1 MSKFDSKKRL
11 YEKVSKIRDV
21 FIDINEISI
30 LKTEEELEKFNK
42 INEKL
47 NEWTNRLQ
55 DDRFKIALIGT
66 TSAGKSTFAN
76 ALLQNDLLPEDD
88 KTTTYTSASI
98 ESSNE
103 DKVVI
108 EFYKDIEF
116 EERFQDLLKKL
127 KIENES
133 FNNLTLSTLQNI
145 LKEDWQ
151 QESSYKFEIEGIL
164 KDRENIKNYI
174 NKSTLILNDVTK
186 EKIRPYIT
194 KPEIARVVKKIT
206 IYSSKFKGMRELI
219 IYDVPGFDSP
229 TQLHKEQAAK
239 FMKDSEVVVLVHGYG
254 LGSDLNEAQVN
265 MLKSTKD
272 EFGSLLS
279 NKMIVVGNKI
289 DKEIPNDEMEAK
301 EKIKKL
307 SKDLTDDLKKYNVY
321 KENNFIPVSA
331 RGFLESEGI
340 IQGNE
345 IADKLKSLNISNGF
359 EEFHNRLKEVVNSD
373 ALEVLNRVVD
383 KVLAEAKDFLASFA
397 KDYNPK
403 FDEKKKLV
411 DTISLIDKEWDRFK
425 EELIYK
431 IDSKQNEIINNNY
444 EIKENIQKQVSENW
458 IKGISEKLKD
468 YISKS
473 EIEKSG
479 GKANIVDPTTI
490 NDYVRDKVYNESL
503 EYIIKLS
510 TDVIDEKTK
519 IEIDC
524 IFNILKNT
532 IFGTTSSDEETLNEL
547 RDNFNQITEQFRY
560 EKNSYKPLINRFLV
574 GVFEVII
581 KDRIGSNARKEKFN
595 KYKDDIL
602 GLLHLT
608 GKFDDS
614 LGNFEQDI
622 IQNILIQNEGKS
634 LQGKAFEDLLNNS
647 NIANNKNEVET
658 EINYD
663 LKKLEEIFNN
673 IIIDAAKVES
683 PFKDSL
689 SDQIQAIRKE
699 LENSNVNISILKKFI
714 SNNIEKIA
722 GVSYSKLE
730 IDNELRKKLEKII
743 EKIDEIK

>member
-186 EKIRPYIT
+186 ENIRPYIT

-532 IFGTTSSDEETLNEL
+532 IFGTTSSDEETLN
-547 RDNFNQITEQFRY
+547 
-560 EKNSYKPLINRFLV
+560 
-574 GVFEVII
+574 
-581 KDRIGSNARKEKFN
+581 
-595 KYKDDIL
+595 
-602 GLLHLT
+602 LL
-608 GKFDDS
+608 
-614 LGNFEQDI
+614 
-622 IQNILIQNEGKS
+622 
-634 LQGKAFEDLLNNS
+634 
-647 NIANNKNEVET
+647 
-658 EINYD
+658 
-663 LKKLEEIFNN
+663 
-673 IIIDAAKVES
+673 
-683 PFKDSL
+683 KDSYE
-689 SDQIQAIRKE
+689 AYR
-699 LENSNVNISILKKFI
+699 
-714 SNNIEKIA
+714 
-722 GVSYSKLE
+722 
-730 IDNELRKKLEKII
+730 R
-743 EKIDEIK
+743 

>member
-11 YEKVSKIRDV
+11 YEKVSKIRDI
-21 FIDINEISI
+21 FIDINEISV

-98 ESSNE
+98 ESSDE

-108 EFYKDIEF
+108 EFYTEIEF

-164 KDRENIKNYI
+164 KDRGSIKNYI

-186 EKIRPYIT
+186 ENIRPYIT
-194 KPEIARVVKKIT
+194 KPEIARAVKKIT

-359 EEFHNRLKEVVNSD
+359 EEFHSRLKEVVNSD

-730 IDNELRKKLEKII
+730 IDNELRIKLEKII
-743 EKIDEIK
+743 EKIDETK

>member
-186 EKIRPYIT
+186 ENIRPYIT

-730 IDNELRKKLEKII
+730 IDNELRKKIEKII

>member
-42 INEKL
+42 INKKL

-186 EKIRPYIT
+186 ENIRPYIT

-730 IDNELRKKLEKII
+730 IDNELRKKIEKII

>member
-11 YEKVSKIRDV
+11 YEKVSKIRDI
-21 FIDINEISI
+21 FIDINEISV

-98 ESSNE
+98 ESSDE

-108 EFYKDIEF
+108 EFYTEIEF

-164 KDRENIKNYI
+164 KDRESIKNYI

-186 EKIRPYIT
+186 ENIRPYIT
-194 KPEIARVVKKIT
+194 KPEIARAVKKIT

-340 IQGNE
+340 IKGSE
-345 IADKLKSLNISNGF
+345 ISDKLNKLNISNGF

-510 TDVIDEKTK
+510 TDVIEEKTK

-524 IFNILKNT
+524 LFNIIKD
-532 IFGTTSSDEETLNEL
+532 IMFGTTSSDEETLNEL

-560 EKNSYKPLINRFLV
+560 EKNSYKSLINRFLV

-608 GKFDDS
+608 GNFDDS
-614 LGNFEQDI
+614 LGNFDQDI
-622 IQNILIQNEGKS
+622 IQNILIQKEGKA
-634 LQGKAFEDLLNNS
+634 LQGNGFEILLNNS
-647 NIANNKNEVET
+647 NIANSKNEVEA
-658 EINYD
+658 EIHYD

-730 IDNELRKKLEKII
+730 IDNELRIKLEKII
-743 EKIDEIK
+743 EKIDETK

>member
-55 DDRFKIALIGT
+55 DERFKIALIGT

-164 KDRENIKNYI
+164 KDRDSIKNYI

-194 KPEIARVVKKIT
+194 KPEIARAVKKIT

-730 IDNELRKKLEKII
+730 IDNELRKKIEKII

>member
-108 EFYKDIEF
+108 EFYTEVQF

-127 KIENES
+127 KIENEN

-164 KDRENIKNYI
+164 KDRDSIKNYI

-186 EKIRPYIT
+186 ENIRPYIT

-730 IDNELRKKLEKII
+730 IDNELRKKIEKII

>member
-108 EFYKDIEF
+108 EFYTEVQF

-164 KDRENIKNYI
+164 KDRDSIKNYI

-194 KPEIARVVKKIT
+194 KPEIARAVKKIT

>member
-11 YEKVSKIRDV
+11 YEKVSKIRDI
-21 FIDINEISI
+21 FIDINGIFV

-98 ESSNE
+98 ESSDE

-108 EFYKDIEF
+108 EFYTEIEF

-164 KDRENIKNYI
+164 KDRESIKNYI

-186 EKIRPYIT
+186 ENIRPYIT

-254 LGSDLNEAQVN
+254 LGSDLNESQVN

-345 IADKLKSLNISNGF
+345 ISDKLNKLNISNGF

-510 TDVIDEKTK
+510 TDVIEEKTK

-524 IFNILKNT
+524 LFNIIKD
-532 IFGTTSSDEETLNEL
+532 IMFGTTSSDEETLNEL

-560 EKNSYKPLINRFLV
+560 EKNSYKSLINRFLV

-608 GKFDDS
+608 GNFDDS
-614 LGNFEQDI
+614 LGNFDQDI
-622 IQNILIQNEGKS
+622 IQNILIQKEGKA
-634 LQGKAFEDLLNNS
+634 LQGNGFEILLNNS
-647 NIANNKNEVET
+647 NIANSKNEVEA
-658 EINYD
+658 EIHYD

-730 IDNELRKKLEKII
+730 IDNELRIKLEKII
-743 EKIDEIK
+743 EKIDETK